1 MVDDHGTQPVPQSET
16 KNWLSLGLIIWGIV
30 LCLPA
35 FMLGGFVAGAAP
47 LGRALIIILLGAVV
61 LALLS
66 AATGVIGAHTRL
78 STAMSAKFT
87 FGKKGFTWISIFFA
101 AATLGWFGIQL
112 EIFAA
117 MLMEAIR
124 LSTHNGILLPRAAV
138 IIGGGLLMTTT
149 AAFGFRGLSKLSQ
162 WMVPP
167 LLGILLLTLF
177 YSATKSFP
185 SLADLF
191 AKLPADPKPFG
202 VLLSAVIGG
211 MASGSV
217 LMPDITRYAQNK
229 NHAGGGMI
237 FGMLIGFPLVVG
249 LAAVMAAAIGQ
260 PDFSR
265 LMLEQTNFV
274 WRFFAFFTIIVATW
288 TTNDNNLY
296 YAALAANSLLP
307 KISKWTLT
315 LAGAALGIGLALGGI
330 LGKFSAWL
338 LILGITLPQIGAV
351 MAADFFL
358 FRKEKFRFEEIQNLP
373 NYRWEAWVAWFCGTA
388 AACLTYFKIWEL
400 TQIPALDGMLVS
412 FVIYILAMRF
422 STRFSSSKIF
432 SQS

>member
-1 MVDDHGTQPVPQSET
+1 MIDDHGTQPVPQSET

-30 LCLPA
+30 ICIPA

-47 LGRALIIILLGAVV
+47 LGRALTIILLGAVV

-66 AATGVIGAHTRL
+66 TATGVIGAHTRL

-87 FGKKGFTWISIFFA
+87 FGKKGFAWISIFLA

-112 EIFAA
+112 EIFSA
-117 MLMEAIR
+117 MLIEAIR
-124 LSTHNGILLPRAAV
+124 LSTHDAVILPRAAV

-149 AAFGFRGLSKLSQ
+149 AAMGFRGLSKLSN

-177 YSATKSFP
+177 YSVFKNP
-185 SLADLF
+185 SAPADLF
-191 AKLPADPKPFG
+191 SKFPADPKPFG

-211 MASGSV
+211 MAAGSV
-217 LMPDITRYAQNK
+217 LMPDITRYSVNK
-229 NHAGGGMI
+229 KQAGGGMI
-237 FGMLIGFPLVVG
+237 FGMLIGFPVIVG
-249 LAAVMAAAIGQ
+249 LAAVMAATVGE
-260 PDFSR
+260 PDFSV
-265 LMLEQTNFV
+265 LMLGQSNFV

-315 LAGAALGIGLALGGI
+315 LAGAGLGIALALGGI
-330 LGKFSAWL
+330 LGKFNVWL

-358 FRKEKFRFEEIQNLP
+358 FRKEKFRFDEIQNLP
-373 NYRWEAWVAWFCGTA
+373 DYRWEAWAAWISGTA
-388 AACLTYFKIWEL
+388 AAGMTTFKIFAL
-400 TQIPALDGMLVS
+400 TQVPSLDGMLVS
-412 FVIYILAMRF
+412 FVSYILAMRF
-422 STRFSSSKIF
+422 SMRFSHF
-432 SQS
+432 SFR